1 MKKLYYFSKAK
12 LKYIEI
18 KNYKSKFA
26 YTFVGGIFS
35 FSAFIFLSYYLITSF
50 FFPDNTIDSLK
61 KENALL
67 YQKLKEVVVKYESLN
82 LTVDSLIKT
91 NDDLRLAANLKP
103 ISPEERT
110 LGIGG
115 GQFNNVLD
123 FIKNENKV
131 PISELL
137 SYVDEISR
145 KVEFE
150 KQNYIEIQKGFERNE
165 KLFAAIPALK
175 PVVGR
180 TTASG
185 FGVRLHPIF
194 RKFKMHDG
202 VDIIA
207 DVGTTVIAPGNGKVD
222 FVGYRTGLGLTIEID
237 HGFGYRTIYAH
248 LSKTLVKE
256 GQKVERWQK
265 IGATGNSGL
274 SSGPHLHYEIHHNG
288 IKLDPENFFF
298 EDLTLFENI
307 K

>member
-1 MKKLYYFSKAK
+1 MKKLYYFSKSK

-18 KNYKSKFA
+18 KNYKAKFA
-26 YTFVGGIFS
+26 LTLGGGIIS
-35 FSAFIFLSYYLITSF
+35 FSALIFFSFYLITNV
-50 FFPDNTIDSLK
+50 FFPDNTMHSLK
-61 KENALL
+61 KENELL
-67 YQKLKEVVVKYESLN
+67 YQKLKEIVVKYESLN
-82 LTVDSLIKT
+82 QSVDSLIKI

-103 ISPEERT
+103 ISPEERQ

-115 GQFNNVLD
+115 GQFDNVLD
-123 FIKNENKV
+123 FFSTDKKV
-131 PISELL
+131 SISDLL
-137 SYVDEISR
+137 SYVDEIER

-150 KQNYIEIQKGFERNE
+150 KQNYVEIQKGFEHNE

-175 PVVGR
+175 PVEGN
-180 TTASG
+180 TSASG

-207 DVGTTVIAPGNGKVD
+207 DVGTKVIAPGNAKVD
-222 FVGYRTGLGLTIEID
+222 FVGYRTGLGLTIELD

-248 LSKTLVKE
+248 LSKTNVKE
-256 GQKVERWQK
+256 GQKVTRWQK
-265 IGATGNSGL
+265 IGETGNTGL

-298 EDLTLFENI
+298 EDLSLFENN
-307 K
+307 